1 MWIPKQIVDLFS
13 TTRDDLVKA
22 KAERDLFRDQ
32 LSQSTI
38 LCDWLRL
45 QVNSLQNE
53 RTALLAK
60 AYNIY
65 VPTPQ
70 IERTPVRGESMS
82 IEDFSFDDVG
92 DEVARKLG
100 LPVYDN

>member
-1 MWIPKQIVDLFS
+1 MWIPRQIVDLFQS
-13 TTRDDLVKA
+13 NRDDLVKA

-53 RTALLAK
+53 RAALLQK
-60 AYNIY
+60 AYNIT
-65 VPTPQ
+65 VPAPQ
-70 IERTPVRGESMS
+70 IERQQLRSEELSVK
-82 IEDFSFDDVG
+82 DFSFDDVG
-92 DEVARKLG
+92 DEMARKLG
-100 LPVYDN
+100 LPVYGN

>member
-13 TTRDDLVKA
+13 STRDDLVKA

-32 LSQSTI
+32 VSQSTI

-53 RTALLAK
+53 RAALLEK
-60 AYNIY
+60 AYNIR
-65 VPTPQ
+65 VPVPQ
-70 IERTPVRGESMS
+70 IERAPVRGETVS

-92 DEVARKLG
+92 DEMARKLG
-100 LPVYDN
+100 LPVYNS